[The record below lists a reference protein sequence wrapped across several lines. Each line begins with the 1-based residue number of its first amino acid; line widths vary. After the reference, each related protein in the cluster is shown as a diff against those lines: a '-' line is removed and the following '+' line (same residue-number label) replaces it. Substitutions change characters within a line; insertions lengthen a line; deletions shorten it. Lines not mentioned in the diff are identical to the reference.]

1 MGPRM
6 NLPTH
11 MRPASQAPMV
21 IVGLAA
27 FSAAF
32 VLVDQGYN
40 HFVAARFPQI
50 GTSAWLAT
58 VYGVASRLHLIVPL
72 FALAVW
78 RPRSLGIQAGQA
90 RRHWRLLLVFLV
102 ANCAIVG
109 GYVLLSGSP
118 TPYSGNEWLLT
129 EVVTVPVVE
138 EAMWRGAVF
147 AVLLSTLGRSYPD
160 GGALTLTVWS
170 SGVAFG
176 LLHAANLLVGVPLPF
191 VGVQVFNAAVWG
203 VVYGYARALTGSI
216 YPPIILHA
224 AMNLVVVVL

>member
-1 MGPRM
+1 M
-6 NLPTH
+6 NLPTRI
-11 MRPASQAPMV
+11 RPASQAPV
-21 IVGLAA
+21 VVAGLAA

-32 VLVDQGYN
+32 VFLDQAYNRLVN
-40 HFVAARFPQI
+40 ARFPQV
-50 GTSAWLAT
+50 GTSVWLAT
-58 VYGVASRLHLIVPL
+58 VYGVVSRLHLIVPL
-72 FALAVW
+72 LALAVW
-78 RPRSLGIQAGQA
+78 RPRLLGIQEGQT
-90 RRHWRLLLVFLV
+90 RRHRRVLLAFLV

-109 GYVLLSGSP
+109 GYVFLSGGS
-118 TPYSGNEWLLT
+118 TPFSGDQWLLT

-147 AVLLSTLGRSYPD
+147 AVLLSTLGRHHPYD
-160 GGALTLTVWS
+160 GALKLTVWS

-191 VGVQVFNAAVWG
+191 VGVQVLNAAVWG